1 MPRHVRCQPESRKRP
16 SRIDLRSLAAQA
28 GGMTQ
33 RRRSIRTALTALVV
47 ATLITGCGVVRSQ
60 ALLATLPTSAAG
72 ITFDASE
79 VIDNSFNMGYAG
91 DAVLAAL
98 GKRREDATMVDRYS
112 VEGDA
117 EIGALVVDGVAG
129 DLLLDTFVR
138 TWDDPATIARSETT
152 IDNRDVWTIETR
164 DGRFTMAY
172 QSGATVYWAYGP
184 DRALTQQL
192 VAAMP

>member
-1 MPRHVRCQPESRKRP
+1 MAQGRRNIR
-16 SRIDLRSLAAQA
+16 AAF
-28 GGMTQ
+28 
-33 RRRSIRTALTALVV
+33 TALVV

-79 VIDNSFNMGYAG
+79 VIDNSFNLGYAG

-98 GKRREDATMVDRYS
+98 GKSREDATMVDRYS

-117 EIGALVVDGVAG
+117 EIGALVVNGVAG

-138 TWDDPATIARSETT
+138 TWDPATIARTEAT
-152 IDNRDVWTIETR
+152 IDNRDVWTLEIR
-164 DGRFTMAY
+164 GGHFTMAY
-172 QSGATVYWAYGP
+172 QSGSTVYWADGP
-184 DRALTQQL
+184 DRALTEQL

>member
-1 MPRHVRCQPESRKRP
+1 MAH
-16 SRIDLRSLAAQA
+16 
-28 GGMTQ
+28 
-33 RRRSIRTALTALVV
+33 RRRTIRAAFTALVV
-47 ATLITGCGVVRSQ
+47 ATLITGCGVVRSR

-72 ITFDASE
+72 ITFDASQ

-117 EIGALVVDGVAG
+117 AIGALVVNGVAG

-138 TWDDPATIARSETT
+138 TWDDPATIARTEAT
-152 IDNRDVWTIETR
+152 IDNRDVWIIEIR
-164 DGRFTMAY
+164 DGHFTMAY
-172 QSGATVYWAYGP
+172 QSGTTVYWADGP

-192 VAAMP
+192 VAGMP